1 MNPVS
6 AFVNRILTG
15 DSTVILPQLPAASI
29 DFVLTDP
36 PYLVNYR
43 DRRNRTVPNDDNT
56 AWLRPAFAQISR
68 VLKND
73 RFCISFYGWN
83 KADLFL
89 KVWKSVGLY
98 PVGHFVWVKQYAS
111 SAGFVGYRH
120 ESAYLLAK
128 GRPEKPHIILPD
140 VLRWTYTGNKFHPTQ
155 KSVRVLMPLIKAY
168 SKPGDLILDP
178 FAGSG
183 TTAVTA
189 RLMKRQYIGIEMNA
203 EYADIATRRLRAID
217 RLP

>member
-1 MNPVS
+1 MTPVS

-15 DSTVILPQLPAASI
+15 DSTFILPQLPAESI

-89 KVWKSVGLY
+89 KVAEFFRPKLQRVQTTPEREVKIIPPLIVENGKAKVPDNWPG
-98 PVGHFVWVKQYAS
+98 PV
-111 SAGFVGYRH
+111 
-120 ESAYLLAK
+120 
-128 GRPEKPHIILPD
+128 IILPN
-140 VLRWTYTGNKFHPTQ
+140 VP
-155 KSVRVLMPLIKAY
+155 
-168 SKPGDLILDP
+168 
-178 FAGSG
+178 
-183 TTAVTA
+183 
-189 RLMKRQYIGIEMNA
+189 E
-203 EYADIATRRLRAID
+203 E
-217 RLP
+217 